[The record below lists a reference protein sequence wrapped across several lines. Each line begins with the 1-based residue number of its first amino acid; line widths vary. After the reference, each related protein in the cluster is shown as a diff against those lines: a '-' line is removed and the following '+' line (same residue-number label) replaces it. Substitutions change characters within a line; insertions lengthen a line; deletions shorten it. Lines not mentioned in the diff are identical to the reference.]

1 VKRKATAAF
10 LLHDASAYDRPTLFA
25 ERTMRAILIILGL
38 VLLVGGLWVV
48 FGHGSYTQ
56 TDTLLQVGS
65 AKLTAK
71 HDKAIP
77 EWMGISGIVVGAL
90 LAVGGLFSKR

>member
-1 VKRKATAAF
+1 
-10 LLHDASAYDRPTLFA
+10 
-25 ERTMRAILIILGL
+25 MRAILIVLGL

-90 LAVGGLFSKR
+90 LAMGGLFSKR